1 LINNLPCKP
10 IKSNKAVILVKAA
23 PFATIQ
29 TQTSSTTVCAGTDSN
44 LIFNG
49 TPNAKVTYTIN
60 GGAHQVLSLSPSGIA
75 TIITTGILETTTTY
89 QLVSI
94 STNDFSPVCTVT
106 LTDSVTIN
114 VVAIPEPTLTEDGF
128 ICVDEN
134 NVTQRKFR
142 METGLSGSNYDFQW
156 YEDNVAIA
164 APAGTTDFYDA
175 DKATTYTVEITD
187 NTTGCQRSAMTKI
200 TSSLQPKTV
209 TATVLSGYFDDNAT
223 IEITAN
229 PINGDYEYQ
238 LDFGPFQDSNIFSNV
253 PSGDHNVYARDK
265 RECNTTAAFSIKIT
279 NYPKFFTPNGDGI
292 NDYWNIFNLSNQI
305 NAKIYIFDRFG
316 KFMKQISTTGQ
327 GWDGNFNT
335 KPAAADDY
343 WFVIKY
349 EEQQINKEFKA
360 HFTLKR

>member
-1 LINNLPCKP
+1 
-10 IKSNKAVILVKAA
+10 
-23 PFATIQ
+23 
-29 TQTSSTTVCAGTDSN
+29 
-44 LIFNG
+44 
-49 TPNAKVTYTIN
+49 
-60 GGAHQVLSLSPSGIA
+60 
-75 TIITTGILETTTTY
+75 
-89 QLVSI
+89 
-94 STNDFSPVCTVT
+94 
-106 LTDSVTIN
+106 
-114 VVAIPEPTLTEDGF
+114 
-128 ICVDEN
+128 
-134 NVTQRKFR
+134 
-142 METGLSGSNYDFQW
+142 
-156 YEDNVAIA
+156 
-164 APAGTTDFYDA
+164 
-175 DKATTYTVEITD
+175 
-187 NTTGCQRSAMTKI
+187 MTKI